1 MRGLVRVATVLVLA
15 AVLVLILRRSAVL
28 ARPDPEPSVYVLDS
42 LSRAHRSQPP
52 PHPSP
57 HSVTLAAA
65 RGETQGFQI
74 VVYGGSSGLPSL
86 DASIETP
93 VETSFNPAPLTFYRE
108 HYTSIATSSYHGEG
122 GARPGV
128 YPDALIP
135 FLNPFTGQRLAPTP
149 VLGPFEAPAGENA
162 AMYVEAKIPATA
174 PAGVYSS
181 TISVTSAGR
190 VIASIPLTL
199 TVWDFA
205 IPEKPSLH
213 SAFQDYDSEHLIGPA
228 RYYGY
233 APSSPQHQAV
243 STAMDEIL
251 LAHRLVPEIPVA
263 SYFHLDSGGHLTQSK
278 ADNDRVERIAN
289 RAARSDLK
297 LLFVQHEPFRD
308 PLHADREKAI
318 TYLRE
323 SYDWFESRGLLDKV
337 WLRTHDEPHS
347 SNQFRE
353 TLEFA
358 NLIHEANP
366 HWRVAITGGFDHAG
380 FERILFGHL
389 DMFIMGFD
397 SFEPSKISAAA
408 GFWSYTALVQSP
420 EHPSP
425 YWQIDFPLLN
435 FRIAPWINYRYGLR
449 GLLYWTT
456 AYWNEIRTRG
466 HSPYTDACSVAVHDQ
481 CYNGDGLLVYPGL
494 EAGYTI
500 PQNAYGEFSPA
511 AVYGPIPSLR
521 LKALRDG
528 MQDYELLTLAAQK
541 NPPAA
546 MDAALSVGCA
556 GDARANCFHHWNPDP
571 QALFQLRLRLADL
584 IQNRG
589 TSF

>member
-1 MRGLVRVATVLVLA
+1 MVVALA
-15 AVLVLILRRSAVL
+15 AVFLLLFRRSAVL
-28 ARPDPEPSVYVLDS
+28 ARPDPEPLVYVLDS
-42 LSRAHRSQPP
+42 LARANRNQPP
-52 PHPSP
+52 PHPAE
-57 HSVTLAAA
+57 HSATLAAA

-74 VVYGGSSGLPSL
+74 VIYGGASGLRSL
-86 DASIETP
+86 DASIEEP
-93 VETSFNPAPLTFYRE
+93 MNASPLTFYRE
-108 HYTSIATSSYHGEG
+108 HYIPIATSSYHGEG

-135 FLNPFTGQRLAPTP
+135 FLNPFTGHRLVPTAA
-149 VLGPFEAPAGENA
+149 LGPFEARPGENA
-162 AMYVEAKIPATA
+162 AIYVEAKIPADA
-174 PAGVYSS
+174 PSGVFSS
-181 TISVTSAGR
+181 SISVTSAGR
-190 VIASIPLTL
+190 KIASVPVTL

-205 IPEKPSLH
+205 IPEKPSLR

-233 APSSPQHQAV
+233 APQSAEHHAAAA
-243 STAMDEIL
+243 AMDEIL
-251 LAHRLVPEIPVA
+251 LEHRLIPEIPEY
-263 SYFHLDSGGHLTQSK
+263 SYFHLDANGHLAQSK
-278 ADNDRVERIAN
+278 ADNDRVERIAS

-297 LLFVQHEPFRD
+297 LLFVQHEPFRN

-318 TYLRE
+318 AYLRE
-323 SYDWFESRGLLDKV
+323 SYDWFRTRGLLDKV
-337 WLRTHDEPHS
+337 WLRTHDEPHT

-358 NLIHEANP
+358 NLIHQAVP
-366 HWRVAITGGFDHAG
+366 QWRVAITGGFDHAG

-397 SFEPSKISAAA
+397 SFEPSKISGAE
-408 GFWSYTALVQSP
+408 FWSYTALVQSP

-456 AYWNEIRTRG
+456 AYWNEIRARG
-466 HSPYTDACSVAVHDQ
+466 HSPYSDACSVAVHDQ
-481 CYNGDGLLVYPGL
+481 CFNGDGLLVYPGL

-500 PQNAYGEFSPA
+500 PENAYGDLSPA
-511 AVYGPIPSLR
+511 AVYGPIPTLR

-541 NPPAA
+541 NPKAA
-546 MDAALSVGCA
+546 MDAALSIGCA

-571 QALFQLRLRLADL
+571 QALWKLRLRLADV
-584 IQNRG
+584 IHNQG
-589 TSF
+589 T